1 MLGITGF
8 QFPCDQQA
16 FICPNKSVEFT
27 CTTPNVGFM
36 TWIVPDTDSDL
47 QLDLLLVLVNPD
59 LQYNAMDIY
68 NASIVE
74 STDSNITSVLTFVP
88 PIKLNNNNME
98 IICARGTGNSQ
109 GDRMS
114 CPFIIAGTLVI
125 MSGIYCNI

>member
-16 FICPNKSVEFT
+16 LILCPNKSVEFT
-27 CTTPNVGFM
+27 CTLPIVGLV

-74 STDSNITSVLTFVP
+74 STDSNITSVLTFIA
-88 PIKLNNNNME
+88 PIQLNNNNME

-114 CPFIIAGTLVI
+114 CPFIIAGT
-125 MSGIYCNI
+125 

>member
-16 FICPNKSVEFT
+16 LICPNKSVEFT
-27 CTTPNVGFM
+27 CTVPNVGHM
-36 TWIVPDTDSDL
+36 TWIVPDTDSNL
-47 QLDLLLVLVNPD
+47 QLDLLLVLVNPY

-74 STDSNITSVLTFVP
+74 NTDSNITSVLNFVA
-88 PIKLNNNNME
+88 PIQLNNNNME
-98 IICARGTGNSQ
+98 IICARGTGNSE

-125 MSGIYCNI
+125 IPGI